1 MLLLY
6 YMCDINNGIISHLP
20 VYLCTLTLLFPDV
33 VLVSDLNK
41 IVWDGRIWQNRHGL
55 ADLLTPIHSGP
66 LGVKTASWLYM
77 RVPRLAPN
85 IQFTEL

>member
-20 VYLCTLTLLFPDV
+20 VYLCTLTL
-33 VLVSDLNK
+33 VSGRSFGFGFEQNFVGWTDLAK
-41 IVWDGRIWQNRHGL
+41 NRHGL

-66 LGVKTASWLYM
+66 
-77 RVPRLAPN
+77 
-85 IQFTEL
+85 